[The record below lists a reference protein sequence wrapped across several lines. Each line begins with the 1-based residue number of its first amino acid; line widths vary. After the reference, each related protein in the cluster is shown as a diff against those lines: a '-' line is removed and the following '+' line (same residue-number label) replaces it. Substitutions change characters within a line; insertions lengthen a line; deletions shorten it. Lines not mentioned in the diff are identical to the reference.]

1 MTLPESPASQPS
13 TDAALRRLQRLISR
27 VFVAIVAVL
36 AVVAAISLSLRY
48 MEAADDG
55 RRTAENLADLLSEYL
70 VIRLRGIDGALARI
84 AADNRRIGGPEGSD
98 REWAAAMRSAITGV
112 PGLSSLVVLDREG
125 VVRHTTVQQI
135 LGLSWADRR
144 VFRELARGVPNLVA
158 VDPPITMVAGSEVLV
173 PFGRAL
179 TDPTGEF
186 VGVIIALLLPH
197 QLRDFLSTF
206 DLGQSGV
213 AWVLLPSGEV
223 LFRDGSVDASGLPA
237 DSVAPAF
244 ASEAIPSGDGT
255 VRGPL
260 VPGGA
265 TYVTAYRT
273 TAIAHLV
280 VAVSLADS
288 NFLSRWRNEAIAAA
302 AFIIIAAVL
311 LFFAA
316 RHIRAAA
323 LDVVAGE
330 LEEPGDT
337 PV

>member
-1 MTLPESPASQPS
+1 MTLPESPASQAS
-13 TDAALRRLQRLISR
+13 TDAALHRLQRLINR
-27 VFVAIVAVL
+27 VFAAILAVL
-36 AVVAAISLSLRY
+36 VVAAVMTLSLRY
-48 MEAADDG
+48 MEAVDDG
-55 RRTAENLADLLSEYL
+55 QRETKNLADLLSEYL

-112 PGLSSLVVLDREG
+112 PGLSSLVVLDQEG

-135 LGLSWADRR
+135 RGLSWADLR
-144 VFRELARGVPNLVA
+144 VFRELARGVPNLVS
-158 VDPPITMVAGSEVLV
+158 VDPPITMVTGSEVLV

-179 TDPTGEF
+179 TDPRGDF
-186 VGVIIALLLPH
+186 VGAIIALLLPH

-206 DLGQSGV
+206 DLGQSGI

-223 LFRDGSVDASGLPA
+223 LFRDGSVGVPGLPTDA
-237 DSVAPAF
+237 EAPAF
-244 ASEAIPSGDGT
+244 AREGAPSGDGI

-260 VPGGA
+260 IPGGA
-265 TYVTAYRT
+265 SYVTAYHT
-273 TAIAHLV
+273 TAIANLV
-280 VAVSLADS
+280 VAVSLADAS
-288 NFLSRWRNEAIAAA
+288 FLSRWRNEVIAAA
-302 AFIIIAAVL
+302 AFVVVAAVL

-323 LDVVAGE
+323 LDVIAGE
-330 LEEPGDT
+330 PEEPGDT

>member
-1 MTLPESPASQPS
+1 MTLPESPASQAS
-13 TDAALRRLQRLISR
+13 TDAALHRLQRLINR
-27 VFVAIVAVL
+27 VFAAILAVL
-36 AVVAAISLSLRY
+36 VIAAVMTLSLRY
-48 MEAADDG
+48 MEAVDDG
-55 RRTAENLADLLSEYL
+55 RREAENLADLLSEYL

-84 AADNRRIGGPEGSD
+84 AADNRRIGGPEGPD
-98 REWAAAMRSAITGV
+98 RQWAAAMRSAITGV
-112 PGLSSLVVLDREG
+112 PGLSSLVVLDQEG

-135 LGLSWADRR
+135 RGLSWADRR
-144 VFRELARGVPNLVA
+144 IFRELARGVPNLVA

-179 TDPTGEF
+179 TDPRGDF
-186 VGVIIALLLPH
+186 VGAIIALLLPH

-206 DLGQSGV
+206 DIGQSGV
-213 AWVLLPSGEV
+213 AWVLLPSGET
-223 LFRDGSVDASGLPA
+223 LFRDSSVDVPGLPT
-237 DSVAPAF
+237 DGEAPAF
-244 ASEAIPSGDGT
+244 AREGAPSSDGI

-265 TYVTAYRT
+265 SYVTAYRT
-273 TAIAHLV
+273 TAIANLV
-280 VAVSLADS
+280 VAVSLADT

-302 AFIIIAAVL
+302 GFIIVAAVL

-323 LDVVAGE
+323 LDVIAGE
-330 LEEPGDT
+330 PEEPGDT